1 MTAAPGRSAERSPGR
16 ALHVLVTGASSGI
29 GEELAY
35 AYAGRGAALALVAR
49 RRPALEEVAARC
61 RARGAALA
69 LVLDSDVTQPDQVA
83 EAARTIAGA
92 WPRLDRAFLNA
103 GGGGGAASWKTIACC
118 DDRGLTARQFSA
130 AHAAELMQ
138 LNYGGALLW
147 LEQLLPRM
155 AASGGGK
162 IAVTGSMAADGLLL
176 ASGPYMASKMA
187 VRGLVLGLR
196 GEAAA
201 MGIQLTLV
209 EPGFIDTPQTGG
221 KRDLPFLMSSRQAGR
236 QIAEEVERGACTIRV
251 PWQLSLANRLA
262 RLLPRAVYAAAM
274 ARVYGRGTGE
284 PR

>member
-1 MTAAPGRSAERSPGR
+1 MTAVPTSPSSSPSAPA
-16 ALHVLVTGASSGI
+16 HVLITGASSGI
-29 GEELAY
+29 GEELAL
-35 AYAGRGAALALVAR
+35 AYAARGAAVALLAR
-49 RRPALEEVAARC
+49 RRPQLEEVAARC
-61 RARGAALA
+61 RARGAAET
-69 LVLDSDVTQPDQVA
+69 LVLASDVTQPDQVA
-83 EAARTIAGA
+83 EAARAIAGA
-92 WPRLDRAFLNA
+92 WPRIDRAYLNA

-118 DDRGLTARQFSA
+118 DDQSLTAREFSA
-130 AHAAELMQ
+130 ARATELMQ
-138 LNYGGALLW
+138 LNYGGAVLW

-201 MGIQLTLV
+201 MGIELILV

-221 KRDLPFLMSSRQAGR
+221 KRNLPFLMSSRQAGQR
-236 QIAEEVERGACTIRV
+236 IAEEVERGACTIRV
-251 PWQLSLANRLA
+251 PWQLSIANRLA
-262 RLLPRAVYAAAM
+262 HLLPRAVYAAAM
-274 ARVYGRGTGE
+274 AQVYGRKAGE